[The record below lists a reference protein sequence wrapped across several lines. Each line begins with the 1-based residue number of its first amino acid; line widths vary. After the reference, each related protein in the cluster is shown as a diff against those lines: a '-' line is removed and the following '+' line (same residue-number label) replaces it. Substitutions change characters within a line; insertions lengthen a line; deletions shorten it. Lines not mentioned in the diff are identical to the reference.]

1 MSHSNATGFFLPI
14 FIIQFTGARMLF
26 LYFVLISKVIA
37 WRQQYLFK
45 MLKYE
50 NAGKCIELFFAVL
63 RCGAA
68 SFLYGASSAFY
79 VFKTNKVLKMFSIDF
94 VRLIL

>member
-1 MSHSNATGFFLPI
+1 
-14 FIIQFTGARMLF
+14 
-26 LYFVLISKVIA
+26 
-37 WRQQYLFK
+37 